1 MTTVEKIREQL
12 LSMARSNERWDLVEL
27 WNTYCDENNCSDDM
41 IHYND
46 IDEMENYF
54 SSIADF
60 YHCLGE
66 YVESDDFFAF
76 DGYGI
81 LNSFDCLD
89 NLYSPVDF
97 DLLAEWLAYDPLRCR
112 QYDIETDDDDDDE

>member
-12 LSMARSNERWDLVEL
+12 LSMARSSERWDLVEL
-27 WNTYCDENNCSDDM
+27 WNTYCDETNYPDDM

-46 IDEMENYF
+46 IDEMDNYF

-60 YHCLGE
+60 YRCLGE

-89 NLYSPVDF
+89 NIYSPVDF
-97 DLLAEWLAYDPLRCR
+97 DSLADWLVYDPLRCR
-112 QYDIETDDDDDDE
+112 QYDIEIDDEDE